1 MLLKQKSITSQKLGS
16 QDFWGI
22 ANRVLNKGQSAM
34 VGLELLFSA
43 FDEAKLFAENV
54 SKNSNLGNSG
64 FSLPVSLLELI

>member
-43 FDEAKLFAENV
+43 FDKAKLFAENV
-54 SKNSNLGNSG
+54 SKNSNLGN
-64 FSLPVSLLELI
+64 

>member
-43 FDEAKLFAENV
+43 FDKAKLLKTFLRTLILV
-54 SKNSNLGNSG
+54 TQ
-64 FSLPVSLLELI
+64 VSLYLFPF

>member
-43 FDEAKLFAENV
+43 FDKAKLFAENV
-54 SKNSNLGNSG
+54 SKSSNLGNSG

>member
-1 MLLKQKSITSQKLGS
+1 
-16 QDFWGI
+16 
-22 ANRVLNKGQSAM
+22 M

-43 FDEAKLFAENV
+43 FDKAKLFAENV

>member
-43 FDEAKLFAENV
+43 FDKAKLFAENV

>member
-43 FDEAKLFAENV
+43 FDKAKLFAENV
-54 SKNSNLGNSG
+54 SKNSNIGNSG

>member
-1 MLLKQKSITSQKLGS
+1 MLLKQKPITSQKLGS

-43 FDEAKLFAENV
+43 FDKAKLFAENV